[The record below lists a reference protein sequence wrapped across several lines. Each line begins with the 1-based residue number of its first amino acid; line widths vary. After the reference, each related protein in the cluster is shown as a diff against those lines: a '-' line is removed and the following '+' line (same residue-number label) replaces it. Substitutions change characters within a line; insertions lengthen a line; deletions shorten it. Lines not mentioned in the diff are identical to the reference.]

1 MGLYFDPVRGQ
12 WFPTS
17 SVPVPGTVRATV
29 TVNQHGK
36 DDGETRNAERTQAA
50 ETLFRIASAMVSTQ
64 ALTGTVTDRNGFVSG
79 SWTYTP
85 TAAS

>member
-1 MGLYFDPVRGQ
+1 MLYFDAVKGE

-17 SVPVPGTVRATV
+17 SVPVPGTVRLTV
-29 TVNQHGK
+29 SISPNGG
-36 DDGETRNAERTQAA
+36 DDGGTRRSELSQAVEA
-50 ETLFRIASAMVSTQ
+50 LYRVAQKMVSTQ
-64 ALTGTVTDRNGFVSG
+64 ATTGIVTDRNGFASA